1 MKKILELERIAVK
14 KCIAIV
20 KRCITFVLRALKD
33 DESEVVK
40 IVGLFKINLDNKI
53 MEHKEKTLKIVFK
66 D

>member
-1 MKKILELERIAVK
+1 M
-14 KCIAIV
+14 